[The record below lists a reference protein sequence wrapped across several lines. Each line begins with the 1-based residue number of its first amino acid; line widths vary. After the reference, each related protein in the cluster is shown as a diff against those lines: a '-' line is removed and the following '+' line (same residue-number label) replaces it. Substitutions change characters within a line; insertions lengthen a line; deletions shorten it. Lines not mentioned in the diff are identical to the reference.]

1 MQLYLY
7 PQCCAEILA
16 PSVDKNALVEK
27 QHKNNKK
34 LKPLT
39 VYLDKDIYHFLSA
52 EGTGSLSTSE
62 IKMRP

>member
-1 MQLYLY
+1 MQVYLY

-27 QHKNNKK
+27 QYTKSKR

-39 VYLDKDIYHFLSA
+39 VYLDKEIYHFLSA

>member
-1 MQLYLY
+1 MQLYFY

-27 QHKNNKK
+27 QYTNNQR

-39 VYLDKDIYHFLSA
+39 VYLDKEIYHFLSA
-52 EGTGSLSTSE
+52 EGTGSLSTCDLQKSL
-62 IKMRP
+62 